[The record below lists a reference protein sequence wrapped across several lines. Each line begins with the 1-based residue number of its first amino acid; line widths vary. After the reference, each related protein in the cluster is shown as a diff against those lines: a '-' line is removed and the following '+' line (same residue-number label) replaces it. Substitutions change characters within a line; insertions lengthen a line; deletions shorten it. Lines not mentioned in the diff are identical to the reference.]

1 MGARYTPPP
10 MSTPFQAK
18 EPPGDTSEGEYTSD
32 MVVRVNQMIRDFVP
46 HNRAIGMEVLRVRI
60 TDVWTQLPW
69 DPKLVG
75 NPSTGV
81 IHGGA
86 VSTMMDASCGLAIMA
101 RIGRPS
107 SIATLDLR
115 IDYLRGATPR
125 KAIVAHTSCLKV
137 TRYVCFVRGVA
148 YQPERDGD
156 LEDERDP
163 VAYVTATFARKRT

>member
-1 MGARYTPPP
+1 
-10 MSTPFQAK
+10 MSESA
-18 EPPGDTSEGEYTSD
+18 GEYTPE
-32 MVVRVNQMIRDFVP
+32 MVARVGQMIRDFVP

-60 TDVWTQLPW
+60 GGVWTRLPW

-75 NPSTGV
+75 NPATGV

-115 IDYLRGATPR
+115 IDYLRAATPR
-125 KAIVAHTSCLKV
+125 KPIVAHTSCIKV
-137 TRYVCFVRGVA
+137 TRNVCFVRGIA
-148 YQPERDGD
+148 YQPEKDDD

-163 VAYVTATFARKRT
+163 VALVTATFARKRKSV